1 MKSLAILFIL
11 PPSVSNIFQNNLHR
25 VVSRRANKQAEAKL
39 QANFSLMIEIL
50 RFVVKSAEEVLIME
64 VTINLPDRI
73 FANLSSVADKSSR
86 RIDEVIVEKIERDFA
101 IDAGE
106 LEKQISF
113 CADGEI
119 FELAKLRMPPQQDE
133 RLSFLLQKQGEQDL
147 PAAEQKELWE
157 LMESNRLTTLKKA
170 FALREIARRGLNGE
184 D

>member
-1 MKSLAILFIL
+1 
-11 PPSVSNIFQNNLHR
+11 
-25 VVSRRANKQAEAKL
+25 
-39 QANFSLMIEIL
+39 
-50 RFVVKSAEEVLIME
+50 ME

-73 FANLSSVADKSSR
+73 FANLSSAASKSSR

-113 CADGEI
+113 CSDEEI
-119 FELAKLRMPPQQDE
+119 FELAELKMQLEQDE
-133 RLSFLLQKQGEQDL
+133 RLSFLLEKQGERDL
-147 PAAEQKELWE
+147 TTAEQKQLWE

-170 FALREIARRGLNGE
+170 FALREMARRGLNGE

>member
-1 MKSLAILFIL
+1 
-11 PPSVSNIFQNNLHR
+11 
-25 VVSRRANKQAEAKL
+25 
-39 QANFSLMIEIL
+39 
-50 RFVVKSAEEVLIME
+50 ME

-73 FANLSSVADKSSR
+73 FANLSSVADKSRR

-113 CADGEI
+113 CSDEEI
-119 FELAKLRMPPQQDE
+119 FELAELKMQLEQDE
-133 RLSFLLQKQGEQDL
+133 RLSFLLEKQGERDL
-147 PAAEQKELWE
+147 TTAEQKQLRE

-170 FALREIARRGLNGE
+170 FALREMARRSLNGE

>member
-1 MKSLAILFIL
+1 
-11 PPSVSNIFQNNLHR
+11 
-25 VVSRRANKQAEAKL
+25 
-39 QANFSLMIEIL
+39 
-50 RFVVKSAEEVLIME
+50 ME

-113 CADGEI
+113 CSDEEI
-119 FELAKLRMPPQQDE
+119 FELAELKMPPKQDA
-133 RLSFLLQKQGEQDL
+133 RLSLLLQKQGERDL
-147 PAAEQKELWE
+147 TAAEQNQLWE

-170 FALREIARRGLNGE
+170 FAMREMAQRGLNGE

>member
-1 MKSLAILFIL
+1 
-11 PPSVSNIFQNNLHR
+11 
-25 VVSRRANKQAEAKL
+25 
-39 QANFSLMIEIL
+39 
-50 RFVVKSAEEVLIME
+50 ME

-73 FANLSSVADKSSR
+73 YANLSSVADKSSR

-106 LEKQISF
+106 LEKQISV
-113 CADGEI
+113 CSNKEI
-119 FELAKLRMPPQQDE
+119 FEIAELKMPPQQDA
-133 RLSFLLQKQGEQDL
+133 RLSLLLERQNERDL
-147 PAAEQKELWE
+147 TEAEQNELWE

>member
-1 MKSLAILFIL
+1 
-11 PPSVSNIFQNNLHR
+11 
-25 VVSRRANKQAEAKL
+25 
-39 QANFSLMIEIL
+39 
-50 RFVVKSAEEVLIME
+50 ME

-113 CADGEI
+113 CSDEEI
-119 FELAKLRMPPQQDE
+119 FELAELKMQLEQDE
-133 RLSFLLQKQGEQDL
+133 RLSFLLEKQGERDL
-147 PAAEQKELWE
+147 TTAEQKQLWE

-170 FALREIARRGLNGE
+170 FALREMARRGEESLRLLS
-184 D
+184 